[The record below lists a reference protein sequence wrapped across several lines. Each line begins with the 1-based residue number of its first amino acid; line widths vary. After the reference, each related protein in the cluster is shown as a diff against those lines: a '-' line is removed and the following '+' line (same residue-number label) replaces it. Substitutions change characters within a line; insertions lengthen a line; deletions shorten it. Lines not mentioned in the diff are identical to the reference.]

1 MSFLQKLR
9 QTFGGGSKDSS
20 PSSFYDVQV
29 RCRRCGEILTARI
42 NLANDLSVDYERNT
56 YHVRKLLVGTGASR
70 CFERVELE
78 LTFDADR
85 QLLHREA
92 IGGTFVESS
101 PADTGSQGA

>member
-9 QTFGGGSKDSS
+9 KTFGGGANEAS

-42 NLANDLSVDYERNT
+42 NLANDLSMDYDDNT
-56 YHVRKLLVGTGASR
+56 YHVRKLLVGTGANR
-70 CFERVELE
+70 CFERIELE
-78 LTFDADR
+78 LTFDANR

-92 IGGTFVESS
+92 VGGTFVDPM
-101 PADTGSQGA
+101 PADPE